1 MFRTALGESTASLD
15 STLRSGQAAGMGRG
29 GPALRARAAFVPSVP
44 AVCPALQVH
53 VCLPMCSGSL
63 VAKNLPEPGVAA
75 LHTQKVLGGC
85 AMLPPAPSSGA
96 EPTLCP
102 PGTPGARS
110 SACPLGRCGAAMGSQ
125 PRPLSPGVPRSPTV
139 RVPWRVVSF
148 LGAGGGGHGPGPPA
162 GSCLSCGPPGH
173 WGTHTLE
180 RGPRHPWRVYRG
192 PGGPALPLAGSPA
205 PGLSRPSFLPAG
217 HDSDSDSELSLDEQS
232 SSYASSHSSDSE
244 DDGAEAEGKW
254 DPARGPVHSTPKGE
268 RAGAQWGATLQGG
281 PRRWPFAPTR
291 STGQLCASL
300 WDPHRKVSTKL
311 VPLSVVSTR
320 LPGVGVQWGR
330 TLGS

>member
-1 MFRTALGESTASLD
+1 MSDTAPQSRVPQRRGHHRPNPGPDIQRAAFPGAGRGCGLGPVQVAALLPLRPVGVPARGSGGGSCPQAPVLCPAGVVGVLAWGCLGDPAAPCALVASAWQITCPSPQRSLNCNNTYGEEPDMFRTALGESTASLD
-15 STLRSGQAAGMGRG
+15 STLRSGQVAGMGRG

-53 VCLPMCSGSL
+53 VCLLMCFGSL

-96 EPTLCP
+96 EPTVCP

-162 GSCLSCGPPGH
+162 GSCLSCGPPATGERTPWSGGH
-173 WGTHTLE
+173 VTL
-180 RGPRHPWRVYRG
+180 GGSTGAQVAPPSPWRE
-192 PGGPALPLAGSPA
+192 A
-205 PGLSRPSFLPAG
+205 PP
-217 HDSDSDSELSLDEQS
+217 
-232 SSYASSHSSDSE
+232 
-244 DDGAEAEGKW
+244 
-254 DPARGPVHSTPKGE
+254 
-268 RAGAQWGATLQGG
+268 RA
-281 PRRWPFAPTR
+281 
-291 STGQLCASL
+291 
-300 WDPHRKVSTKL
+300 
-311 VPLSVVSTR
+311 
-320 LPGVGVQWGR
+320 
-330 TLGS
+330 